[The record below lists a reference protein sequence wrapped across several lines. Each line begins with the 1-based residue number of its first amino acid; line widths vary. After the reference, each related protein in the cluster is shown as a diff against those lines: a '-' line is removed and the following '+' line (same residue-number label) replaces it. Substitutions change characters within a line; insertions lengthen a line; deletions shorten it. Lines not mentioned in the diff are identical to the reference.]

1 MFTRNMVGKMT
12 MADAQIK
19 VYKLTTN
26 VMVNRRYNANSS
38 YNQLT
43 ANGGLT
49 YNETAT
55 SVGSYVFSSWGIV
68 LGTGTT
74 APTIDDYKM
83 ESYIPEGT
91 LSYTGSSFTLP
102 LENGEWANNGTF
114 SLTQT
119 VANNTETPVTV
130 TELGVYN
137 SGNTG
142 TARPCILLT
151 RDVISSVTIQP
162 NETKTFVVAWNLAD
176 ILNGGSTTVTTK
188 E

>member
-12 MADAQIK
+12 MANSAVK
-19 VYKLTTN
+19 VYKLTSN
-26 VMVNRRYNANSS
+26 VMTNRQYNSNSS
-38 YNQLT
+38 NNQLT
-43 ANGGLT
+43 TNGTLT
-49 YNETAT
+49 YNEKAT
-55 SVGSYVFSSWGIV
+55 TGSYVFSSWGIV

-74 APTIDDYKM
+74 PPTIDDYKM

-119 VANNTETPVTV
+119 VANNTETPITV

-142 TARPCILLT
+142 TSIKCILLT
-151 RDVISSVTIQP
+151 RDIIDPITIRP
-162 NETKTFVVAWNLAD
+162 NETKTFIVSWDLSD
-176 ILNGGSTTVTTK
+176 ILNGGSTNVTAS
-188 E
+188 

>member
-12 MADAQIK
+12 MANSAVK
-19 VYKLTTN
+19 VYKLTSN
-26 VMVNRRYNANSS
+26 VMANRQYNANSGN
-38 YNQLT
+38 NQLT
-43 ANGGLT
+43 INGALT

-55 SVGSYVFSSWGIV
+55 SAASYVFSSWGIV

-74 APTIDDYKM
+74 PPTIDDYKM

-102 LENGEWANNGTF
+102 LTDGEWANNGTF

-119 VANNTETPVTV
+119 VANNTEAPVTV

-142 TARPCILLT
+142 TTRACILLT
-151 RDVISSVTIQP
+151 RNVISPVTIQP
-162 NETKTFVVAWNLAD
+162 NETKTFVIAWDLSD
-176 ILNGGSTTVTTK
+176 ILNGGSTNVTAS
-188 E
+188 